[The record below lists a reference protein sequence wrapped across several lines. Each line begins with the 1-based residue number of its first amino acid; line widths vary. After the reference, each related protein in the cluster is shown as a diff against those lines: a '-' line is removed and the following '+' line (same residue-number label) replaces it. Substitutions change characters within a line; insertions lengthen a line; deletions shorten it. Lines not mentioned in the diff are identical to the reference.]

1 MDNFEVATGTVVGRD
16 HRKIGKNNQDAY
28 YLRVNQDSI
37 IGIVSDGCGSAK
49 YSEVG
54 AHLLVK
60 LCGNTLNRYLE
71 LLQSCID
78 SNKRLAN
85 YWKLIQRKMLLE
97 LSKIALALG
106 SDIKRVI
113 SDYLLATVLGF
124 VMTQEKTIFFSIGD
138 GEAYLN
144 GHLFKF
150 GSFPNNAPPYF
161 AFLLLDKNSRP
172 FCDSMLNFSIDK
184 IVETEKVKTLLMGT
198 DGIEELR
205 KRAKDNIPGKKTVVG
220 DVGEWWINDK
230 YFSNKDAIRRQLFMI
245 NSDVVKAR
253 YAENRQIQKV
263 ERFSGLLRDDTSM
276 IVLRRKTGGDLIGD
290 CDKKQKI

>member
-1 MDNFEVATGTVVGRD
+1 MDNFEIATGTVVGRD
-16 HRKIGKNNQDAY
+16 HRKIGKNNQDAC

-54 AHLLVK
+54 AQLLVR
-60 LCGNTLNRYLE
+60 LCGKILNRYLK
-71 LLQSCID
+71 LLRKCFNSD
-78 SNKRLAN
+78 KGLSK
-85 YWKLIQRKMLLE
+85 YWNLIQRKVLLE
-97 LSKIALALG
+97 LLGIASALG
-106 SDIKRVI
+106 SELKQVI
-113 SDYLLATVLGF
+113 SDYLLATILGF
-124 VMTQEKTIFFSIGD
+124 VVTQEKTIFFSIGD

-161 AFLLLDKNSRP
+161 AFLLLNKNSRP
-172 FCDSMLNFSIDK
+172 FCASMLNFSVDK
-184 IVETEKVKTLLMGT
+184 IVETEKIETLLVGT

-205 KRAKDNIPGKKTVVG
+205 KRAKDNIPGKKIVVG
-220 DVGEWWINDK
+220 DISEWWKNDK

-245 NSDVVKAR
+245 NSDVAKAR
-253 YAENRQIQKV
+253 YEQNGQIQKI

-276 IVLRRKTGGDLIGD
+276 IVLRRKIGGDLIEY
-290 CDKKQKI
+290 CDKK